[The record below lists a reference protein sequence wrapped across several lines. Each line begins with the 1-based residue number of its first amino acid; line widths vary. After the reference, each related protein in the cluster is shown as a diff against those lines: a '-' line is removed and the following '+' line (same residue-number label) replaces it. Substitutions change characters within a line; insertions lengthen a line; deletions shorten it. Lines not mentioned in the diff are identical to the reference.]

1 MESNTEGS
9 TIQEGRHRG
18 SRLNAAHPLP
28 LRGVQEGL
36 TTHLGRK
43 NIVTEMFM
51 NQNQIIL
58 DQNAQEASEMEN
70 MMAGW
75 QTQRGPDRRMILGTR
90 SSVRIGCWNV
100 QTMFQAGKTE
110 IVLNEMIRYQAQIL
124 GLSETRWIG
133 TGEENLREGVKLIY
147 SGHSQQNARHTQGVA
162 FMLSKSAQ
170 KSLKS
175 WEPHGPRI
183 IEAFFKTSM
192 KNIDLRVVMC
202 YAPTNEAEDTA
213 KDDFYRKLESVIQ
226 KKYSAKDILMLMGD
240 VNSKVGNNNDGYERI
255 MGTHGLGIMNNNG
268 ERFADFCL
276 ENNLVIGGTV
286 FPHKTN
292 HKYTWTSPGDRVRNQ
307 IDHIC
312 ISKKFRRSLLD
323 VRTKRGADCNSDHNL
338 VIAKIQL
345 KLKSMKNENSS
356 REKYNLNKL
365 VNPDVNNEF
374 TLKLT
379 NKFAILT
386 EVADLHNDTDDD
398 TETVE
403 TVWEHMKK
411 SYNEVCKDV
420 LGKKKRDEDEWLS
433 ENSQNLI
440 EQRKEIKSKLCN
452 SDNPVLKESY
462 RIMSKRIKKSVR
474 RDKRDYIEAL
484 AAKAESAAARNN
496 SKEVYNITK
505 KLINKKTSSTS
516 LVRDR
521 QGSILSTFEEQQ
533 ARWVEHF
540 NSVLNRP
547 APVGN
552 INIPET
558 DEDLDINIAV
568 PTKEEILKSISSL
581 KNGKAAGPDDIP
593 AEAMKASQE
602 VSADAL
608 EILLR
613 KIWDKNKVPQDWRDG
628 HLTVLP
634 KKGDLSIC
642 DNHRGIMLLST
653 PGKVLSK
660 ILLERLKSAI
670 DKKLRKNQAGFRSGR
685 SCSDQIIT
693 LRIII
698 EQCLE
703 MRKPCIINF
712 VDYQKAFDSLDRN
725 TLWKILAFY
734 GVPKKIIDI
743 IKSMYENQ
751 NVKVLFKGKLSNSFI
766 VLTGVRQGCLLSPF
780 LFLLAIDFILRYCN
794 NGNGFPWIADEEL
807 DDLDFADDLAV
818 TANTIDKIQ
827 EKTNEIKERSEAV
840 GLLINVGKTKTMRI
854 NIDDN
859 SPVKLDGEDIED
871 VDSFT
876 YLGSIL
882 NKEGGTQ
889 EDVNNRLKKARTAFG
904 MLTKIW
910 RSTSIRTNTKIKIFN
925 SNVKSVLFYGSES
938 WSLTKKLETKIQVF
952 INNCLRKI
960 LKIFWPQVI
969 TNIELWNLTNQ
980 LPVQNQIKK
989 RKYGWIGHTL
999 RRPTFE
1005 VQREA
1010 LTWDLA
1016 GSRRRGAPRLTWRR
1030 KLTSELSE
1038 IGKTWDDI
1046 ENLAQVRTSW
1056 RRFVNSLSPPVGQ

>member
-1 MESNTEGS
+1 
-9 TIQEGRHRG
+9 
-18 SRLNAAHPLP
+18 
-28 LRGVQEGL
+28 
-36 TTHLGRK
+36 
-43 NIVTEMFM
+43 MFM

-75 QTQRGPDRRMILGTR
+75 QTQRGPDRRTILGTR

-100 QTMFQAGKTE
+100 QTMFQAGKSE
-110 IVLNEMIRYQAQIL
+110 IVLREMLRYQVQIL

-133 TGEENLREGVKLIY
+133 TGEENFREGVKLIY

-162 FMLSKSAQ
+162 LMLSKNAQ

-192 KNIDLRVVMC
+192 KNINLRVVMC

-213 KDDFYRKLESVIQ
+213 KDDYFRKLESVIQ
-226 KKYSAKDILMLMGD
+226 RKYSTKDILLLIGD
-240 VNSKVGNNNDGYERI
+240 MNAKIGNNNDGYERI

-286 FPHKTN
+286 FPHKTA

-338 VIAKIQL
+338 VIAKFQL
-345 KLKSMKNENSS
+345 KLKSIKNENSF

-365 VNPDVNNEF
+365 VNPEVNNEF

-386 EVADLHNDTDDD
+386 EATDLDNDTTNNI
-398 TETVE
+398 TESVE
-403 TVWEHMKK
+403 TVWEHIKK

-420 LGKKKRDEDEWLS
+420 LGRKKRDEEEWLS
-433 ENSQNLI
+433 LNSLNLI
-440 EQRKEIKSKLCN
+440 EQRKEIKAKLCN
-452 SDNPVLKESY
+452 SDNPELKETY
-462 RIMSKRIKKSVR
+462 RILSKRIKKSVR
-474 RDKRDYIEAL
+474 RDKRDYIETL
-484 AAKAESAAARNN
+484 AAKAESAAARKD

-505 KLINKKTSSTS
+505 KLMNKKNSSTS
-516 LVRDR
+516 LIRDR
-521 QGSILSTFEEQQ
+521 QGAILSTSEEQQ

-540 NSVLNRP
+540 NNVLNRP
-547 APVGN
+547 PPVGN
-552 INIPET
+552 IVIPEME
-558 DEDLDINIAV
+558 EDIEINVAV

-602 VSADAL
+602 VSANAL

-613 KIWDKNKVPQDWRDG
+613 KIWDKNELPQDWKDG

-670 DKKLRKNQAGFRSGR
+670 DQKLRKNQAGFRPGR

-703 MRKPCIINF
+703 MRKPCIVNF

-743 IKSMYENQ
+743 IKNMYDNQ

-780 LFLLAIDFILRYCN
+780 LFLLAIDFILKYCN
-794 NGNGFPWIADEEL
+794 NGNGFPWTDEQEL

-818 TANTIDKIQ
+818 TADTIDKIQ
-827 EKTNEIKERSEAV
+827 EKTDNIKERSEAL
-840 GLLINVGKTKTMRI
+840 GLLVNVGKTKTLRI
-854 NIDDN
+854 NIDDD
-859 SPVKLDGEDIED
+859 SPVRLDGEDIED
-871 VDSFT
+871 VNSFT
-876 YLGSIL
+876 YLGSII
-882 NKEGGTQ
+882 NKEGGTK
-889 EDVNNRLKKARTAFG
+889 EDVNNRLKKARAAFS
-904 MLTKIW
+904 MLSKIW
-910 RSTSIRTNTKIKIFN
+910 RSTNIRTNTKIRIFN

-938 WSLTKKLETKIQVF
+938 WSLTKKLESKIQVF

-969 TNIELWNLTNQ
+969 SNVDLWNLTNQ
-980 LPVQNQIKK
+980 PPVHAQIMK

-1005 VQREA
+1005 VHREA
-1010 LTWDLA
+1010 LTWELA

-1030 KLTSELSE
+1030 KLISELSE
-1038 IGKTWDDI
+1038 IGKTWEEI
-1046 ENLAQVRTSW
+1046 ETLAQVRTHW
-1056 RRFVNSLSPPVGQ
+1056 RRFVNSLSPPDGP